1 MAGRDESKDRR
12 EVPPARCRHGS
23 KVPPEGHYSG
33 SRHWTH
39 AGQGVQEDCPLKPV
53 SQLLG
58 SRFARTVGTSTTTA
72 SQSRSWSGIRT
83 WRRRRTWQR
92 QHYSARYARI
102 ALFMM
107 KSPAG
112 FSEWRAL
119 QAASD
124 AGRREW
130 DCRSSLGILEQRCSG
145 LTDMRNPPFSRRSA
159 SRHPIVPE

>member
-12 EVPPARCRHGS
+12 AVPPARCRHGS

-124 AGRREW
+124 AEGESGTVEVLSEFWNNAVLVLRTCVTRHFPGGPLPAPY
-130 DCRSSLGILEQRCSG
+130 SS
-145 LTDMRNPPFSRRSA
+145 
-159 SRHPIVPE
+159 